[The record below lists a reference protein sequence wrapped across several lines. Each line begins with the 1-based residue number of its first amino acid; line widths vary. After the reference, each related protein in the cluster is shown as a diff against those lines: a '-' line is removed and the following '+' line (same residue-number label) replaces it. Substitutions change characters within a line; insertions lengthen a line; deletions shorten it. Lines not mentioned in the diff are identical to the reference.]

1 MVLDAL
7 AAAPIDADTP
17 QLLIAQAVA
26 ATQSHGGVVCASRG
40 DRVVVLA
47 SEGYTPAERQACGPL
62 RLGDLSLPLTHAA
75 TTGDPVWLASQADT
89 ARRFPRIAELVP
101 RAERAYAALPLR
113 AQDAVLGVI
122 GIGFA
127 ERHAFTD
134 ADKNFLLAL
143 ADICAVRLQQWNEL
157 SAPGKERTPAAVLG
171 GLVQALSQAETA
183 SEVAQVIADQG
194 GAATGAQF
202 ANIAL
207 LDAGAEPPVA
217 RLFHAPSLTE
227 DVARGYPVIPVD
239 ESTSLGTALGSGGEV
254 WLGSLPDIGAR
265 YPALLADTAAA
276 GLAATASLALHGQH
290 QRVIGA
296 IGVAW
301 SEEQRFT
308 DVQMDEV
315 RIVARLAADALRRAL
330 LLEAERTEHLRTERL
345 QRMITALAG
354 SASLAEVTAALFEH
368 GLPSL
373 GASAARLAIADPQQP
388 GMLTTL
394 SAVGIPDDLLAWW
407 QALPPSVP
415 SPSRDAIATSA
426 PVYVAT
432 AEDLAARYPD
442 ASEMLIRS
450 GHQAWIALPL
460 RTGERMM
467 GVLTLAFPV
476 RRPLDERSDQI
487 ALTAMRSVV
496 ADALSRA
503 IRHDRDRDLVTSVQR
518 SLLAD
523 ALPELP
529 GVRLG
534 ARYMAAENH
543 YGIGGDWY
551 DAIPLPGGRILLIV
565 GDVAGNGLDAA
576 ISMGQMRSAARAL
589 VPGHGP
595 AALLDALDRFSCST
609 LDGLLATA
617 AVAIIDPAERTIRYS
632 LAGHLPL
639 LLRRPDGE
647 VISLD
652 QAGSA
657 LLGLETSGRPEQV
670 TSFAPGS
677 VLVLFTDG
685 LVERRDEIIDAG
697 LGRLAAALG
706 AAAPA
711 GPVALCDA
719 LIRQSLPLTGRSDD
733 TAILCAILG
742 LARSG

>member
-1 MVLDAL
+1 M
-7 AAAPIDADTP
+7 PK
-17 QLLIAQAVA
+17 
-26 ATQSHGGVVCASRG
+26 
-40 DRVVVLA
+40 
-47 SEGYTPAERQACGPL
+47 
-62 RLGDLSLPLTHAA
+62 
-75 TTGDPVWLASQADT
+75 
-89 ARRFPRIAELVP
+89 
-101 RAERAYAALPLR
+101 AERAYAALPLR

-122 GIGFA
+122 GLSFA

-134 ADKNFLLAL
+134 ADKKLLLAL
-143 ADICAVRLQQWNEL
+143 ADVCAVRLQQWNEL
-157 SAPGKERTPAAVLG
+157 SVPGGKRTPAAVLG

-227 DVARGYPVIPVD
+227 DVARGYPVVPVD
-239 ESTSLGTALGSGGEV
+239 ESTSLGTVLGSGGEV
-254 WLGSLPDIGAR
+254 WLGALPDIGVR

-276 GLAATASLALHGQH
+276 GLAATASLALHGQR

-308 DVQMDEV
+308 DAQMDEV

-330 LLEAERTEHLRTERL
+330 LLEAERAEHLRTERL

-373 GASAARLAIADPQQP
+373 GASAARLAIADPQLP

-415 SPSRDAIATSA
+415 SPSRDAFETSA
-426 PVYVAT
+426 PVYVPT
-432 AEDLAARYPD
+432 ADDLAARYPD

-487 ALTAMRSVV
+487 ALTAMRSVI

-523 ALPELP
+523 ILPELP

-534 ARYMAAENH
+534 ARYMAAETH

-551 DAIPLPGGRILLIV
+551 DAIPLPGGGGILLIV

-589 VPGHGP
+589 APGHGP

-617 AVAIIDPAERTIRYS
+617 AVAIVDPAEGTIRYS

-639 LLRRPDGE
+639 LLRRPGGE
-647 VISLD
+647 VIWLD

-685 LVERRDEIIDAG
+685 LVERRDEIIDDG
-697 LGRLAAALG
+697 LGRLAAALR
-706 AAAPA
+706 AAAPV
-711 GPVALCDA
+711 GPDGLCDT

-733 TAILCAILG
+733 AAILCAMLG
-742 LARSG
+742 LAGPGGAQHASRAVGERGAATRCHLAGQDRAHRHLEGAGTRPGHGAPAEPRR